1 MDIQFS
7 PTPFVEKIVPSPL
20 NGLGTVVKDH
30 LVIYKRVYLHAFY
43 SFALA
48 CISVFMSVSFWLL
61 ELHSKF
67 WNQEVWDLQILFF
80 FKMILATWGP
90 LIFCVNVR
98 MNFSI
103 SVKKKKK
110 GTGKI
115 QPFKVCN
122 SVLTSIFTD
131 LCNSHTIWFQNTFI
145 FPKRSLYISAVTPF
159 GPKQPSIYFVWI
171 HLFQTFFCNKFWNH
185 TVYHLLWLASFA

>member
-1 MDIQFS
+1 MVLAQLS
-7 PTPFVEKIVPSPL
+7 KIIWSYIREC
-20 NGLGTVVKDH
+20 
-30 LVIYKRVYLHAFY
+30 IYMLSILLHWP
-43 SFALA
+43 
-48 CISVFMSVSFWLL
+48 VSFWLL

-90 LIFCVNVR
+90 LIFYVNVR

-131 LCNSHTIWFQNTFI
+131 LCNSHTDSRTLSS
-145 FPKRSLYISAVTPF
+145 FPKEARTYQQSL
-159 GPKQPSIYFVWI
+159 
-171 HLFQTFFCNKFWNH
+171 HLALSNHQYTFCLDLPIPDIF
-185 TVYHLLWLASFA
+185 L